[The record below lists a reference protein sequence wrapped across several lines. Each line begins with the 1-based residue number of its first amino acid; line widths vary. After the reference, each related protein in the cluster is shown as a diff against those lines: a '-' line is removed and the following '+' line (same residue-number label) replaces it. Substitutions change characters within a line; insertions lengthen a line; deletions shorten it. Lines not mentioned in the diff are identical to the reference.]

1 MTSSSTASVTGGF
14 GTYVLERIG
23 GSAPAGG
30 TTTAAIKHNTASAA
44 VPSGITCLNGNV
56 AITLT
61 GVNSLGVL
69 KTWTRS
75 NDEPTSA
82 SLTVDE
88 LQTLPALNYIWDSG
102 YGDTT
107 IEPIVLRTAGEGIRI
122 YSLNAGVFGA
132 STVDIV
138 VECTITAT

>member
-1 MTSSSTASVTGGF
+1 
-14 GTYVLERIG
+14 
-23 GSAPAGG
+23 
-30 TTTAAIKHNTASAA
+30 
-44 VPSGITCLNGNV
+44 
-56 AITLT
+56 
-61 GVNSLGVL
+61 VL